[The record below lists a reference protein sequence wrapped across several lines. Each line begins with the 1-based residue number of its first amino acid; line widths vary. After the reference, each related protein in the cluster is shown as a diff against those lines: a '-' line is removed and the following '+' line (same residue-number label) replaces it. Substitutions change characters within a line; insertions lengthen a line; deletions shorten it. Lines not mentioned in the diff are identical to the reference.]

1 MADFCPTFQDFSIN
15 ERQWSMQICM
25 LVHLHTPLALIFQP
39 CLMQSIT
46 STSREHLL
54 PPLFA
59 FPAPHRLWLNS
70 RRDLTVLA
78 YGLRAPPLIL
88 CGSHVYSCE
97 TQTYDRINALWDEQ
111 LLMEMFAQGRVY
123 TASWGHVALTKLS
136 VTFSSGQ
143 LTAQFCSFL
152 FPLLPR

>member
-1 MADFCPTFQDFSIN
+1 MK
-15 ERQWSMQICM
+15 ERWWSMQICM

-46 STSREHLL
+46 STSSEHLL

-59 FPAPHRLWLNS
+59 FPAPHRLWLNFKK
-70 RRDLTVLA
+70 DLIVLA

-88 CGSHVYSCE
+88 YGSHVYSCE
-97 TQTYDRINALWDEQ
+97 TQTYGRINALWNEQ
-111 LLMEMFAQGRVY
+111 LLMEMLAQGRVY

-152 FPLLPR
+152 FPLLLR